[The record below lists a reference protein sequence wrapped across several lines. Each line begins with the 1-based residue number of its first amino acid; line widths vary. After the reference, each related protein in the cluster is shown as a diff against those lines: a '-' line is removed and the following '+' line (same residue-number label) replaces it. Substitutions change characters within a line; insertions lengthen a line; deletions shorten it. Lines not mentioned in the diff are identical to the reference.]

1 MKKVVKN
8 SVHKVTSFNV
18 YLDENTNIGNQ
29 LKYYRKINGIRASAM
44 AKELKIGTNTI
55 ARLEN
60 IENREYGFNHRSV
73 QIINKIIDYL
83 GVREKLNY
91 ASDEYFDFVINK
103 QSNVIRYLV
112 DKYGKD
118 ELSLEF
124 DVVPDTISRWIDG
137 NIIISRDN
145 FYKVKKVLDIK

>member
-1 MKKVVKN
+1 M
-8 SVHKVTSFNV
+8 TSFNV

-29 LKYYRKINGIRASAM
+29 LKYYRKINGIRVSAM

-60 IENREYGFNHRSV
+60 IKNREYGFNHRSV

-83 GVREKLNY
+83 DVRDKLNY
-91 ASDEYFDFVINK
+91 DNDEYFDFVLNK

-118 ELSLEF
+118 ELSVEF

>member
-1 MKKVVKN
+1 M
-8 SVHKVTSFNV
+8 TSFNV

>member
-8 SVHKVTSFNV
+8 SVHKVTSFDV
-18 YLDENTNIGNQ
+18 YLYENMNIGNQ
-29 LKYYRKINGIRASAM
+29 LKYYRKINGIRIDAM

-60 IENREYGFNHRSV
+60 IENRKYGFNHRSV

-83 GVREKLNY
+83 GVRDKLNFD
-91 ASDEYFDFVINK
+91 SDEYFDFVINK

-137 NIIISRDN
+137 NIIITRDN